1 MQSNFEQIKL
11 NIPKQEKEVI
21 EYCRQLSTQRQL
33 SATIIRLL
41 TEEIKEQQKQPFFV
55 RFKRKKGKGK

>member
-11 NIPKQEKEVI
+11 NIPKQEKEII
-21 EYCRQLSTQRQL
+21 EYCRQLSVQRKL

-41 TEEIKEQQKQPFFV
+41 SEEIKRKQKQPFLLH
-55 RFKRKKGKGK
+55 FKRKNTKDK